1 MMVTRELIA
10 KEGAMDKNPLFFAD
24 AEGSDIFALG
34 RYVQAHVD
42 THWETVFHA
51 VRETMVARYE
61 ELGDGVYGLYGTAL
75 FRPIHAQF
83 REAGWR
89 VQPRLPGNFGISREW
104 GGDERD
110 RQRWMWSKV
119 TAPDGMAWGT
129 IATGFYHDH
138 CEIRI
143 PRPFRIIALRETTK
157 GEVVKA
163 LATQLP
169 EFGNAL
175 EANIEYAEY
184 LNS

>member
-1 MMVTRELIA
+1 MMVTSEVMA
-10 KEGAMDKNPLFFAD
+10 KENAMDKNLLFFAD

-42 THWETVFHA
+42 SHWETVFQA
-51 VRETMVARYE
+51 VYETMVARYD

-75 FRPIHAQF
+75 FKPIHAQF

-104 GGDERD
+104 GDDERD
-110 RQRWMWSKV
+110 RQRWMWSKI
-119 TAPDGMAWGT
+119 TAPDGTVWGT

-143 PRPFRIIALRETTK
+143 PRPFRIIALRESTK

-163 LATQLP
+163 LTTQLP

-175 EANIEYAEY
+175 EATIEYAEY
-184 LNS
+184 LKS